1 MIRKCLIIFSVA
13 APIGAMMT
21 YALVLLFGASTS
33 HHRESNSTD
42 RIGWWT
48 GIALLFSGGS
58 FLYVATVIQPL
69 SEPHDHS
76 NGPNAEEESTT
87 LGKYTR
93 TGLLIGGMLLPVLL
107 TTLVGG
113 A

>member
-1 MIRKCLIIFSVA
+1 MI
-13 APIGAMMT
+13 T
-21 YALVLLFGASTS
+21 YALVLLFGASGP
-33 HHRESNSTD
+33 HHRESNSID

-76 NGPNAEEESTT
+76 DSGKEAEEESST

-107 TTLVGG
+107 STFVGG
-113 A
+113 DEH